1 MDSEAITVS
10 ILNRTYKLKSDSKQ
24 AIALQEAAS
33 MVDEA
38 ARKYGRMYAYRDY
51 QDLLAMVALT
61 QMERLI
67 NIDNLLTEQNG

>member
-10 ILNRTYKLKSDSKQ
+10 ILNRTYKLKSDSKK
-24 AIALQEAAS
+24 AVELQKAAS

-38 ARKYGRMYAYRDY
+38 ARKYGKMYAYQDY

-61 QMERLI
+61 QMERLL
-67 NIDNLLTEQNG
+67 NIDNLLTEQIG